1 MIVVQNHYFAAPGQ
15 RQAVLETRRAA
26 NACRARL
33 GLPVGRTLVIARGSE
48 TVPDVIWELDVP
60 DLAAWEADLAVLAAS
75 PDFEAIR
82 AQQRG
87 QLRHFERMAY
97 EVDA

>member
-15 RQAVLETRRAA
+15 RQAVLDTRREA
-26 NACRARL
+26 NACRIRL
-33 GLPVGRTLVIARGSE
+33 GLPAGRILVLERGSE
-48 TVPDVIWELDVP
+48 QVPDVIWELEPP

-75 PDFEAIR
+75 PEFEAIR
-82 AQQRG
+82 AVQRS

-97 EVDA
+97 QIDE